1 MGSIVTILCGVAK
14 ALGLVDDLMAA
25 LKSHQDKMA
34 GMATQAA
41 ADTTVTLAAVAR
53 ERDADAQASQTNQ
66 EAIDRLRSGKA

>member
-1 MGSIVTILCGVAK
+1 MGTIVTLLCGVAK

-53 ERDADAQASQTNQ
+53 ERDADAQAPQTNQ